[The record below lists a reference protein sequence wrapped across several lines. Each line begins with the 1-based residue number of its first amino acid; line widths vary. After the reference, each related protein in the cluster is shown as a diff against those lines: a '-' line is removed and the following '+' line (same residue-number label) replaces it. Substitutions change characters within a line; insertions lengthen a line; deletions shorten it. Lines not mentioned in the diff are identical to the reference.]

1 MNPPVPKKVRTVK
14 PSSAYNEDSIQH
26 HKGLAAVRV
35 RPGMYLG
42 ERGDSM
48 VYRALK
54 EIVDNC
60 YDEYAAGRNL
70 SIEVHADTKTNTYI
84 VVDSAQGIP
93 VGLHKTAKIS
103 TLTLILTELHA
114 GGKFDNKA
122 YKTSAG
128 THGVGAAATNAV
140 SSFFECWTFRTG
152 SWHYQAFKEG
162 KALAP
167 VKTVAKIDLSV
178 TRLLQ
183 KKPRQGTV
191 IRFTPDQTI
200 VSVDKG
206 KTVAKLNVPYTA
218 SWLRNLAM
226 MNKNLAITFT
236 VGAKSKTYL
245 NKVGMIKMLKDRIE
259 KEELEPMGKA
269 LLLEDD
275 VLSFAV
281 QWTSYPEED
290 GIKSYVSSSLTRDG
304 GTHLEEFYAGLT
316 KAISEF
322 KLKRDKF
329 APRDLRNGLVGVLNF
344 KMSQPEFS
352 SQVKDRLTSNL
363 EKSVYTKTYTFFKTF
378 FTANKSLVRRILKRA
393 AEVKKT
399 KEQFRKLMD
408 GVAKI
413 NSSKR
418 GIMLPNILAT
428 ARKCRPEDRELFL
441 VEGDSA
447 AGTAKK
453 ARDSAFQEV
462 LRLQGKPPNAI
473 RTPMTKLVANKVIQN
488 VLAAL
493 GYDHREKDP
502 YTKLRVNKIFLLA
515 DADPDGKHINV
526 LVLTLLYKLLPK
538 LFELGR
544 ILICNAPLYSSYF
557 KGHRYFG
564 STFQECYSQMPKGSP
579 KDIVS
584 RAKGWGELEPEVL
597 DIIAFHPDTR
607 NIIKVMPILKA
618 DHSFFNLIMGSDT
631 AARKQLLGL

>member
-1 MNPPVPKKVRTVK
+1 MVTKKAN
-14 PSSAYNEDSIQH
+14 AYDEDSIQH
-26 HKGLAAVRV
+26 HKGLSAVRV

-42 ERGDSM
+42 ERGAPM

-54 EIVDNC
+54 EIVDNS

-70 SIEVHADTKTNTYI
+70 AIEVYADTKKDVYI
-84 VVDSAQGIP
+84 VADKAQGIP

-114 GGKFDNKA
+114 GGKFDDKA
-122 YKTSAG
+122 YKTAAG

-140 SSFFECWTFRTG
+140 SSSFECWTYREK

-162 KALAP
+162 KPLAP
-167 VKTVAKIDLSV
+167 VKKVSGVDKSVAS
-178 TRLLQ
+178 LLQ
-183 KKPRQGTV
+183 SAPKSGTV
-191 IRFTPDQTI
+191 IKFTPDQSI
-200 VSVDKG
+200 VSIDKG
-206 KTVAKLNVPYTA
+206 KTPAKLDVPATA
-218 SWLRNLAM
+218 NWLRNLAM
-226 MNKNLAITFT
+226 MNKDLSITFT
-236 VGAKSKTYL
+236 SGGKSRTFL
-245 NKVGMIKMLKDRIE
+245 NKIGIIKMLKDRVA
-259 KEELEPMGKA
+259 KDELEPMGKP
-269 LLLEDD
+269 LILEDE

-290 GIKSYVSSSLTRDG
+290 GVTSYVSSSTTRDG
-304 GTHLEEFYAGLT
+304 GTHLDEFYAALT
-316 KAISEF
+316 KVVGEF
-322 KLKRDKF
+322 KLQRDKY

-363 EKSVYTKTYTFFKTF
+363 EKSVYDRTYAFCKAF
-378 FTANKSLVRRILKRA
+378 FTANKALVRRIIKRA
-393 AEVKKT
+393 SEVKKT
-399 KEQFRKLMD
+399 KEQFKKLMD

-418 GIMLPNILAT
+418 GIMLPNILAS
-428 ARKCRPEDRELFL
+428 ARKCTSANREIFL

-453 ARDSAFQEV
+453 ARDSGYQEV

-473 RTPMTKLVANKVIQN
+473 RTHMTKLVANKVIQN
-488 VLAAL
+488 VLAAI

-502 YTKLRVNKIFLLA
+502 YAKLRVNTILLLA

-538 LFELGR
+538 LFEQGR
-544 ILICNAPLYSSYF
+544 VLICNAPLYSAYY
-557 KGHRYFG
+557 KGNRYFG
-564 STFQECYSQMPKGSP
+564 STFQECYSQMPKTAP
-579 KDIVS
+579 KDLVS

-597 DIIAFHPDTR
+597 EIIAFHPDTR
-607 NIIKVMPILKA
+607 NTIQIKKFTKD
-618 DHSFFNLIMGSDT
+618 DHNFFNLIMGSET

>member
-1 MNPPVPKKVRTVK
+1 MTTKVRKTK
-14 PSSAYNEDSIQH
+14 SAASSAYNEDSIQH
-26 HKGLAAVRV
+26 HKGLTAVRV

-42 ERGDSM
+42 ERGAPM

-54 EIVDNC
+54 EIVDNA

-70 SIEVHADTKTNTYI
+70 AIEVYADPKTDTYI
-84 VVDSAQGIP
+84 VADGAQGIP

-114 GGKFDNKA
+114 GGKFDDKA
-122 YKTSAG
+122 YKTAAG

-140 SSFFECWTFRTG
+140 SSNFECWTFRDKQ
-152 SWHYQAFKEG
+152 WHYQAFAEG
-162 KALAP
+162 VP
-167 VKTVAKIDLSV
+167 VAKIKVVKGVDPKV
-178 TRLLQ
+178 AKLLQ
-183 KKPRQGTV
+183 KKPKSGTV
-191 IRFTPDQTI
+191 IKFNPDQKI

-206 KTVAKLNVPYTA
+206 KTPAKLDIKMTA
-218 SWLRNLAM
+218 NWLRNLAM
-226 MNKNLAITFT
+226 MNKNLSITFSS
-236 VGAKSKTYL
+236 GGKTKVYL
-245 NKVGMIKMLKDRIE
+245 NKIGIVKMLKDRVE
-259 KEELEPMGKA
+259 KEELEPMGKP
-269 LLLEDD
+269 LVLEDD
-275 VLSFAV
+275 LLSFAV

-290 GIKSYVSSSLTRDG
+290 GVKSYVSSSITRDG
-304 GTHLEEFYAGLT
+304 GTHLDEFYAALT
-316 KAISEF
+316 KVITEF
-322 KLKRDKF
+322 KGKRDKF
-329 APRDLRNGLVGVLNF
+329 APRDLRNGLIGVLNF

-363 EKSVYTKTYTFFKTF
+363 EKTVYNKTYAFFKTF
-378 FTANKSLVRRILKRA
+378 FTANKALVRRIIKRA
-393 AEVKKT
+393 GDVKKT
-399 KEQFRKLMD
+399 KEQFKKLMD

-413 NSSKR
+413 NSAKR
-418 GIMLPNILAT
+418 GVMLPNILAT
-428 ARKCRPEDRELFL
+428 ARKCKPENRELYL

-473 RTPMTKLVANKVIQN
+473 RTPMTKLVMNKVIQN
-488 VLAAL
+488 VLAAI

-502 YTKLRVNKIFLLA
+502 YSKLRINKLFLLA

-538 LFELGR
+538 LFDTGR
-544 ILICNAPLYSSYF
+544 VLICNAPLYSSYH
-557 KGHRYFG
+557 KGKRYFG

-579 KDIVS
+579 KDIVG

-597 DIIAFHPDTR
+597 DIIAFHPETR
-607 NIIKVMPILKA
+607 NIINVQPLVKA
-618 DHSFFNLIMGSDT
+618 DHAYFNLIMGSDT